1 MAIDGAEAADAH
13 RDDRGAA
20 WTRREPTPGA
30 ACDAAARRGPEAAA
44 AGRDVIASG
53 GAEQAAGRAAAR
65 RGPEVADG
73 ADAAATG
80 AGAFPGVAAA
90 GCASDPSVDCA
101 GRDSASGA
109 AARRSR

>member
-30 ACDAAARRGPEAAA
+30 ACD
-44 AGRDVIASG
+44 
-53 GAEQAAGRAAAR
+53 AAAR

-101 GRDSASGA
+101 GRDSDSGA